1 MIVKIPINRTKEKGS
16 FFLYIKSYY
25 RAFMK
30 KSEVDKFPVF
40 DIGE

>member
-1 MIVKIPINRTKEKGS
+1 MIVKIPINRTKEKDLI
-16 FFLYIKSYY
+16 FLYIQSYY

-30 KSEVDKFPVF
+30 KLEVDKFPVF

>member
-1 MIVKIPINRTKEKGS
+1 MKAIMEEKES
-16 FFLYIKSYY
+16 NFLYIQFYY

-30 KSEVDKFPVF
+30 KLEVDKFPVF